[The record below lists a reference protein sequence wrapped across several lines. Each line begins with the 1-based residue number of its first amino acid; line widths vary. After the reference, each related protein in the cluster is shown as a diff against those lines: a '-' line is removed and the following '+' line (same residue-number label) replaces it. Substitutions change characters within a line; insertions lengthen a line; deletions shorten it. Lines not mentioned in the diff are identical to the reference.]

1 MIAPEKPPFRIAYS
15 TSWRVSLRT
24 LKFGPSVRSPP
35 WTLPSG
41 FEPYASAALSVWQPL
56 QRSRNSTAPR
66 WTWSLSLLD
75 TSILLPQPVANA
87 AQATTQ
93 QAMKRRGLC
102 MGAHIIRR
110 HAEAPPSRA
119 DCRGARPRGLR
130 GRRQEGRRRREDGR
144 HRHGR
149 AQPAD
154 RVRSQGVRVH
164 AEDRDRQ
171 GGDVN

>member
-1 MIAPEKPPFRIAYS
+1 MFAGMIAPEKPPLRIAYR

-35 WTLPSG
+35 WTLPGG
-41 FEPYASAALSVWQPL
+41 FEPKASAASSEWHPA
-56 QRSRNSTAPR
+56 QRSRNSTAPL

-75 TSILLPQPVANA
+75 TLMSLPQPVANA
-87 AQATTQ
+87 AQATRQ

-110 HAEAPPSRA
+110 HAEAPPWLAGCRA
-119 DCRGARPRGLR
+119 SGHERLWR
-130 GRRQEGRRRREDGR
+130 RRQEGRRRREEGR
-144 HRHGR
+144 HRQRR

-154 RVRSQGVRVH
+154 RVRGEGVRLR
-164 AEDRDRQ
+164 AEER
-171 GGDVN
+171 